1 MENFDDEE
9 LKYIASILKEVFLVF
24 PHYCLGRG
32 LMDMAAEQTL
42 NLAIE
47 QFGKSWKVGI
57 KYYFL

>member
-42 NLAIE
+42 NSAIA
-47 QFGKSWKVGI
+47 QFGKSSEVELK
-57 KYYFL
+57 